1 MCSSPKARRIALNLK
16 QVGLTASCNPMGAG
30 KWKKE
35 YNRYFEGKHV
45 IILPDNDDVGRKH
58 ANSVAR
64 HLHGI
69 AASVKIL
76 ALPGLPEKGDV
87 SDWLEAGGTA
97 EELQALADEAPEYH
111 PLDGSPNRA
120 IKAKTGAK
128 SPEQE
133 AAAPDAEPELTP
145 VKSVLPD
152 APVADGLVV
161 PAGWS
166 FLPREWAS

>member
-1 MCSSPKARRIALNLK
+1 M
-16 QVGLTASCNPMGAG
+16 
-30 KWKKE
+30 
-35 YNRYFEGKHV
+35 
-45 IILPDNDDVGRKH
+45 PDNDDVGRKH

-97 EELQALADEAPEYH
+97 GELQALAEAAPEYH

-128 SPEQE
+128 SPGQDRGGLR
-133 AAAPDAEPELTP
+133 AVDPDAEPELTL

-152 APVADGLVV
+152 APVADGVV
-161 PAGWS
+161 IPEKW
-166 FLPREWAS
+166 FFELPGSGAADKAPRS